1 MKLSLFSARRTHK
14 PANKASGGV
23 VGPATDALAGSP
35 ARTWKPWNR
44 LVNELHEHLNNPG
57 LQLRLHHHPLSRP
70 RQFRSL
76 SSKNLQPLSRKS
88 INLCSIRQIDIW
100 ILSLAHTPSDNIAL
114 CLNVSGFPPLVIM
127 IHIRKPSCQVD
138 LALRV
143 VRQTRRF
150 YSPCSARLFSTKS
163 SSYVGTPT
171 SKRVIVSGIQPTG
184 VPHVCHLVYRRSN
197 NLAW

>member
-1 MKLSLFSARRTHK
+1 M
-14 PANKASGGV
+14 
-23 VGPATDALAGSP
+23 GSEMCI
-35 ARTWKPWNR
+35 RDR
-44 LVNELHEHLNNPG
+44 
-57 LQLRLHHHPLSRP
+57 
-70 RQFRSL
+70 
-76 SSKNLQPLSRKS
+76 
-88 INLCSIRQIDIW
+88 INIW
-100 ILSLAHTPSDNIAL
+100 ILSLAHTPYNIAL
-114 CLNVSGFPPLVIM
+114 SLSVSGFPPLVIM
-127 IHIRKPSCQVD
+127 IHIRKPTCQVD